1 MKTLNVTHRD
11 VRKAFYALTALAG
24 GQVMEG
30 TRPYAPALKIKT
42 NLKIKRMIGSLKP
55 YIEGM
60 QEEEQKILAEYPDW
74 KNDGTM
80 PAPAGLNEK
89 LGEIYDVPVT
99 VYGIDTLDESDFNY
113 LDTAPTVLIGV
124 LVDVGPFFDD
134 GVAQE
139 AVNTNHKTP
148 AGETVAAG

>member
-11 VRKAFYALTALAG
+11 VRKAFYALTALAA

-30 TRPYAPALKIKT
+30 NKPYAPALKIKT

-55 YIEGM
+55 FIEGM
-60 QEEEQKILAEYPDW
+60 QDEEQKILKDYPDW
-74 KNDGTM
+74 KNDGST

-89 LGEIYDVPVT
+89 LGEIYDTPCT
-99 VYGIDTLDESDFNY
+99 VYGIDQLDESDFNY
-113 LDTAPTVLIGV
+113 LDTAPTVLVGV

-134 GVAQE
+134 GVVQE
-139 AVNTNHKTP
+139 AINSNHKAP
-148 AGETVAAG
+148 ADEPVAAG